1 MKLIKTFVIFLF
13 VSAIAVSASAQKTV
27 PEVNVKTLEGQSV
40 NIQDYTNDGKIT
52 VISFW
57 ATWCAPCKKELNAIS
72 DVYDQWQE
80 DYDMQL
86 VAVSIDNARALRKIK
101 PMVDGYSWDYIVLSD
116 ANEELKKAL
125 NFQTVPQTFLIDQEG
140 NIVYSHSGYSPG
152 DENELEEKIAEL
164 AALAVEEVEEVE
176 APTELDANPKKGK
189 KKKNKKNKG
198 E

>member
-27 PEVNVKTLEGQSV
+27 PEIDVKTLDGKSV
-40 NIQDYTNDGKIT
+40 NIQDYTNNGKIT
-52 VISFW
+52 VLSFW
-57 ATWCAPCKKELNAIS
+57 ATWCSPCKKELNAIS

-80 DYDMQL
+80 DYDVEL
-86 VAVSIDNARALRKIK
+86 VAVTIDNSRNLRKVQ
-101 PMVDGYSWDYIVLSD
+101 PMVDGFSWDYTILSD
-116 ANEELKKAL
+116 VNEDLKKAL

-164 AALAVEEVEEVE
+164 AAPEVEEVE
-176 APTELDANPKKGK
+176 VPKELDATDKKGK
-189 KKKNKKNKG
+189 KKKKKKKKK
-198 E
+198 

>member
-13 VSAIAVSASAQKTV
+13 VSAIVVSASAQKIV
-27 PEVNVKTLEGQSV
+27 PEIDVKTLEGQSV
-40 NIQDYTNDGKIT
+40 NIQDYTNKGQIT
-52 VISFW
+52 VLSFW

-72 DVYDQWQE
+72 DVYEQWQE
-80 DYDMQL
+80 DYDVQL
-86 VAVSIDNARALRKIK
+86 VAVTIDDSRALRKVK
-101 PMVDGYSWDYIVLSD
+101 PMVDGFSWDYIVLSD
-116 ANEELKKAL
+116 ANEDLKKAL

-164 AALAVEEVEEVE
+164 ATPAVEEVE
-176 APTELDANPKKGK
+176 APTELDASGKKGK
-189 KKKNKKNKG
+189 KKKKRNKKG

>member
-13 VSAIAVSASAQKTV
+13 VSAIVVSASAQKIV
-27 PEVNVKTLEGQSV
+27 PEIDVKTLEGQSV
-40 NIQDYTNDGKIT
+40 NIQDYTNKGQIT
-52 VISFW
+52 VLSFW

-72 DVYDQWQE
+72 DVYEQWQE
-80 DYDMQL
+80 DYDVQL
-86 VAVSIDNARALRKIK
+86 VAVTIDDSRALRKVK
-101 PMVDGYSWDYIVLSD
+101 PMVDGFSWDYIILSD
-116 ANEELKKAL
+116 VNEELKKAL

-164 AALAVEEVEEVE
+164 VAPAVEEVEV
-176 APTELDANPKKGK
+176 PTELDASGKKGK
-189 KKKNKKNKG
+189 KKKKKRNKKG

>member
-13 VSAIAVSASAQKTV
+13 VSAIAVSTSAQKIV
-27 PEVNVKTLEGQSV
+27 PEIDVKTLQGQSV
-40 NIQDYTNDGKIT
+40 NIQDYTNKGQIT
-52 VISFW
+52 VLSFW

-72 DVYDQWQE
+72 DVYEQWQE
-80 DYDMQL
+80 DYDVQL
-86 VAVSIDNARALRKIK
+86 VAVTIDDSRALRKVK
-101 PMVDGYSWDYIVLSD
+101 PMVDGFSWDYIVLSD
-116 ANEELKKAL
+116 ANEDLKKAL

-164 AALAVEEVEEVE
+164 ATPAVEEVE
-176 APTELDANPKKGK
+176 APTELDASGKKGK
-189 KKKNKKNKG
+189 KKKKRNKKG